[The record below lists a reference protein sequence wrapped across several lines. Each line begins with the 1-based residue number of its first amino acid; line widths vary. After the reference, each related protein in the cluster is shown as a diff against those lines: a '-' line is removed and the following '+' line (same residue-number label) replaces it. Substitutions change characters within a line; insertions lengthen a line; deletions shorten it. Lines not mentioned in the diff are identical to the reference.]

1 MADWGAMKDLE
12 PFITWCPARRRR
24 RRRRRKFNLPVAEV
38 CLDRYFV
45 ASHCWCSLQIRG
57 IDSHLGRMLAL
68 HCQNQRCVR
77 STFCLKCVDMDF
89 LAEAEMRGR
98 CADRP
103 PRHDNVKI
111 WKPFIIT
118 RDSTISATLATQK
131 VHYHMCVVPQTAH
144 PFTQIRLRGLHL
156 LILHQWICLHD
167 SLTSL
172 LQEGSMYPA
181 ALWQCEYNMYYI
193 VHSKQNFQTMRRSLL
208 VAPLHVASK
217 VLIAGFAHSLHCIA
231 KECHSTDEKLPDTT
245 L

>member
-24 RRRRRKFNLPVAEV
+24 RRRRRFNLPVAEV
-38 CLDRYFV
+38 CLDQYFV
-45 ASHCWCSLQIRG
+45 ASHCWCPLQIRG

-89 LAEAEMRGR
+89 VAEAEMRGR

-103 PRHDNVKI
+103 PCHDNVKI
-111 WKPFIIT
+111 WKPFVIT

-144 PFTQIRLRGLHL
+144 PFTQIRLQRPSLADSSSMNLSAWLSHFTTAGGVVCILQHYDNVSITCITLFTVSNIFRPCAGL
-156 LILHQWICLHD
+156 C
-167 SLTSL
+167 
-172 LQEGSMYPA
+172 
-181 ALWQCEYNMYYI
+181 
-193 VHSKQNFQTMRRSLL
+193 
-208 VAPLHVASK
+208 
-217 VLIAGFAHSLHCIA
+217 
-231 KECHSTDEKLPDTT
+231 
-245 L
+245 

>member
-1 MADWGAMKDLE
+1 
-12 PFITWCPARRRR
+12 
-24 RRRRRKFNLPVAEV
+24 
-38 CLDRYFV
+38 
-45 ASHCWCSLQIRG
+45 
-57 IDSHLGRMLAL
+57 
-68 HCQNQRCVR
+68 
-77 STFCLKCVDMDF
+77 VDMDF

-181 ALWQCEYNMYYI
+181 ALWQCEYNMHYI
-193 VHSKQNFQTMRRSLL
+193 VHSKQHFQTMRRSLL

-217 VLIAGFAHSLHCIA
+217 VLIAGFAHLLHCIA
-231 KECHSTDEKLPDTT
+231 KECPSTDEKLPDTT